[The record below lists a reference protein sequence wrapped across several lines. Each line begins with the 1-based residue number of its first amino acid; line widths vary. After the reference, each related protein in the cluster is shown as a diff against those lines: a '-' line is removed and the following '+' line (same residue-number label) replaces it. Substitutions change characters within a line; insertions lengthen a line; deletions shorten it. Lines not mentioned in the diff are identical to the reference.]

1 LADPTV
7 MDMDG
12 GRSGLRAT
20 ALVALMLMSAFV
32 GIAAP
37 KVEAALNP
45 IPVLTL
51 SLTPTQLMSKVT
63 NSQNGPVMFGG
74 NATVEKLSGSVER
87 VTVTLAASCIWP
99 AIISPSTMVFTASNR
114 PQAFFVTVVVPP
126 KTSSQEVGTLIV
138 SGTAKAPGLSIVT
151 ASANA
156 VITVGQF
163 YKLSIGSDTPLREV
177 GPGDITYNT
186 INIYNEGN
194 GLDSFELEVSN
205 SKELIKKDFNV
216 IIERTSIDVKQD
228 EYAQIKITIQT
239 PQKWHIYIK
248 EIHII
253 TVKVTSAEAR
263 NQQILYSQQFSL
275 SIFMKGM
282 HIPGFDPL
290 LAVLAVGIVAAGIRT
305 RQGRGPRR
313 RLVG

>member
-1 LADPTV
+1 

-12 GRSGLRAT
+12 GRIGLRAT
-20 ALVALMLMSAFV
+20 ALVALLLMSAFV

-45 IPVLTL
+45 VPVLTL
-51 SLTPTQLMSKVT
+51 SLAPTQLTARVT

-74 NATVEKLSGSVER
+74 NATVEKLSGSIER
-87 VTVTLAASCIWP
+87 VTVSLQASCIWP
-99 AIISPSTMVFTASNR
+99 SIISPSTMVFTVSNR
-114 PQAFFVTVVVPP
+114 PQPFTVTVVVPP
-126 KTSSQEVGTLIV
+126 KTSSLEVGTLIV
-138 SGTAKAPGLSIVT
+138 SGTAKAPGIAIVT

-156 VITVGQF
+156 VVTVDQF

-194 GLDSFELEVSN
+194 GLDSFELEVFN
-205 SKELIKKDFNV
+205 AKELIKKNFNV

-239 PQKWHIYIK
+239 PQKWRVYAK
-248 EIHII
+248 EIHLVTI
-253 TVKVTSAEAR
+253 KVTSAEAR
-263 NQQILYSQQFSL
+263 NSAILYSQQFSL

-290 LAVLAVGIVAAGIRT
+290 LAVLAVGIVAAGIRA
-305 RQGRGPRR
+305 RQGHGPRR
-313 RLVG
+313 RLAS